1 VDIAIAALPA
11 ARRPAGNSGDAP
23 THATS
28 KARKAG
34 SIIATGNGSI
44 GAGAFNNELVRWS
57 A

>member
-1 VDIAIAALPA
+1 VDIAIAAPPVA
-11 ARRPAGNSGDAP
+11 KRPAGNSGDALIHG
-23 THATS
+23 TN

-44 GAGAFNNELVRWS
+44 GVDAFKNEP

>member
-1 VDIAIAALPA
+1 VIADIAIAAPRA
-11 ARRPAGNSGDAP
+11 AKRPAGNNGDAP
-23 THATS
+23 THATN

-44 GAGAFNNELVRWS
+44 GVDAFNNDP